1 LVSSAAGRKGG
12 FLILVGAPEKEL
24 LPELSVAAAVGAV
37 PEPREKP
44 PGTVEGVA
52 KA

>member
-1 LVSSAAGRKGG
+1 LVSSAAGQKGG
-12 FLILVGAPEKEL
+12 FLLFVSTLKKEL
-24 LPELSVAAAVGAV
+24 LPELSVATAVGAV
-37 PEPREKP
+37 PEPWEKP